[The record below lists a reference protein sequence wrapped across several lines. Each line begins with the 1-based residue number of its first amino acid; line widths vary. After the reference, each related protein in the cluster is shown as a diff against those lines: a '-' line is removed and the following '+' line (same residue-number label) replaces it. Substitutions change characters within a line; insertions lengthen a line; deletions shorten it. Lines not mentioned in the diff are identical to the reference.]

1 MAGDPERKRKKKS
14 GRGQGKSCGN
24 IYPAEPTS
32 SLGLLARVSST
43 VSSSR
48 GVRPACGAAQPF
60 SNQTPQGRRHG
71 RDLIQSRALEGG
83 NAKLLP
89 APAAAVAASW
99 ARSAQSRGIFG
110 SPNRPPPRLLPRS
123 LLSCR
128 GPQAP
133 PGEGA
138 LPHPPRP
145 APPGHGR
152 QRRHG
157 QLRALVEIAN
167 QQQKEK
173 QGSRGRGAAARPTCP
188 RGARAARAA
197 QRGLD

>member
-99 ARSAQSRGIFG
+99 VGVSTHTH
-110 SPNRPPPRLLPRS
+110 PHPPPRVLVSRITWRMTNRWADICLSRAKDRRVGRFNTPECAAEVPSPRGCRES
-123 LLSCR
+123 LA
-128 GPQAP
+128 G
-133 PGEGA
+133 
-138 LPHPPRP
+138 
-145 APPGHGR
+145 
-152 QRRHG
+152 
-157 QLRALVEIAN
+157 
-167 QQQKEK
+167 
-173 QGSRGRGAAARPTCP
+173 RGRRARMK
-188 RGARAARAA
+188 G
-197 QRGLD
+197 D